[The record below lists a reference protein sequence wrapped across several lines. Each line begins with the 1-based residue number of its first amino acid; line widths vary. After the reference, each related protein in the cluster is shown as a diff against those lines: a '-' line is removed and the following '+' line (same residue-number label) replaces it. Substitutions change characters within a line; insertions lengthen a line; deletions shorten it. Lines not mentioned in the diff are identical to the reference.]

1 VAAKG
6 SARPVV
12 PICWPAMTT
21 QRALSILAVALLC
34 GCAPE
39 AEAESDFVLVGD
51 VRELMAHVVDPA
63 SDVYWDAVGI
73 IVDAEGEH
81 PFFPRSDEEWE
92 AVSNAAFMMAESG
105 NLMMMEGRAP
115 DQGAWITMSQQ
126 FVEVSQR
133 ALEAADARNL
143 DAVFDMGAEV
153 YYVCTNCHAV
163 YALETLRPTDSRAN

>member
-1 VAAKG
+1 
-6 SARPVV
+6 
-12 PICWPAMTT
+12 MTT
-21 QRALSILAVALLC
+21 RHAFSILAVALLC

-39 AEAESDFVLVGD
+39 PDSAEVFVPVGD
-51 VRELMAHVVDPA
+51 ARELMAHVVEPA
-63 SDVYWDAVGI
+63 AEVYWDAVGI

-81 PFFPRSDEEWE
+81 EMFPRTDEEWE
-92 AVSNAAFMMAESG
+92 AVSNAAFMIAESG

-115 DQGAWITMSQQ
+115 DQGAWVTMSQQ
-126 FVEVSQR
+126 LVEVGLR

-163 YALETLRPTDSRAN
+163 YAVETLRPTDSRAN